1 MLVSGTS
8 YIMSHR
14 LTYSHSFRFTPLI
27 LSYFFLTIRKA
38 HETDIEGSTCADDE
52 AYESSDVVFAPMSE
66 NATARC
72 GSNSDDELCG
82 RHRWDME
89 YEGNRV

>member
-1 MLVSGTS
+1 
-8 YIMSHR
+8 MSHR